1 MMSPVSGLRSA
12 AAGATRA
19 WLGLVLLVALT
30 AVTYRGVLENGFVWD
45 DSLTVVNNHAID
57 SFASWERWFTSAEA
71 TSTLRES
78 NYRPVLVVSYAVDHA
93 LWGRSPA
100 GYHATNLAI
109 HLGVVI
115 LVFALARRLWADH
128 AAGLWAA
135 GIVAV
140 HPLNAEAI
148 NYVSAR
154 SSLLS
159 ALLMLSV
166 IAINDTRRRAG
177 AGGLRLGAALF
188 LGLAALGVKETAVV
202 LPLLIIAWDRAWWGT
217 RETWR
222 VTLVRSLPW
231 WGLVTG
237 ALLARGVVLAATPT
251 ATPIG
256 DGLWQG
262 GLFTA
267 KIFLASIAYW
277 AAPVGL
283 AIDHGWPWTIGLE
296 EGGLLVAGSAAAAA
310 ATWWVGR
317 YDRGMGWCLAWF
329 WISLMPLAALPLV
342 SRLTLYQDHRVY
354 LAGVGLAWLMGRVLA
369 VATRGVRW
377 RSATGIVAALGVLVA
392 LGIAVR
398 ADAARTAV
406 WRSADRLWEDVLA
419 KYPDS
424 VLGQNHRGIRALNAG
439 RLDEARN
446 ALERSL
452 RAAPRFPPTH
462 NYLGILYAKA
472 GDRDRAIAEFETA
485 VDLNAYYAAAR
496 LNLGNA
502 YEQQGRFD
510 LALEAYE
517 RDLPDGSWA
526 RDTLERSAQ
535 LFEKQG
541 RVADALDRYRRILVV
556 EPDDPRAAQAIARLT
571 AASATPKL
579 HRTGD
584 DP

>member
-1 MMSPVSGLRSA
+1 
-12 AAGATRA
+12 
-19 WLGLVLLVALT
+19 
-30 AVTYRGVLENGFVWD
+30 
-45 DSLTVVNNHAID
+45 
-57 SFASWERWFTSAEA
+57 
-71 TSTLRES
+71 
-78 NYRPVLVVSYAVDHA
+78 
-93 LWGRSPA
+93 
-100 GYHATNLAI
+100 
-109 HLGVVI
+109 
-115 LVFALARRLWADH
+115 
-128 AAGLWAA
+128 
-135 GIVAV
+135 V

-154 SSLLS
+154 SSSLSTLLIL
-159 ALLMLSV
+159 A
-166 IAINDTRRRAG
+166 AICVADSRRR
-177 AGGLRLGAALF
+177 GGESVLRLGAALV
-188 LGLAALGVKETAVV
+188 LGLAALGVKESAVV
-202 LPLLIIAWDRAWWGT
+202 LPLLVIAWDRARSGASAPWSA
-217 RETWR
+217 
-222 VTLVRSLPW
+222 TLVRSLPW
-231 WGLVTG
+231 WGIVVSALV
-237 ALLARGVVLAATPT
+237 ARGVVLAAAPT
-251 ATPIG
+251 APLIG
-256 DGLWQG
+256 DGFWQA
-262 GLFTA
+262 GLFAA
-267 KIFLASIAYW
+267 KIFLSSIAHW
-277 AAPVGL
+277 AAPGGL
-283 AIDHGWPWTIGLE
+283 AIDHAWPWAIGLG
-296 EGGLLVAGSAAAAA
+296 EGALLIAGSAAAAA

-439 RLDEARN
+439 RLDDARD

-452 RAAPRFPPTH
+452 RVVPRFSPTH
-462 NYLGILYAKA
+462 NYLGILYAKL

-485 VDLNAYYAAAR
+485 VSLNTYYATAR

-517 RDLPDGSWA
+517 RDLPDGPWA
-526 RDTLERSAQ
+526 RDTLERSAR
-535 LFEKQG
+535 LLEKQG